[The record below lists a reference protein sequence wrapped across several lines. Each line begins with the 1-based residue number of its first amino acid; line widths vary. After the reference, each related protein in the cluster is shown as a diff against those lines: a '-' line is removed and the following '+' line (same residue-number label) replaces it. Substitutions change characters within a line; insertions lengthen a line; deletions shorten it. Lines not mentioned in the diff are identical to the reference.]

1 MGRLLT
7 RAVVV
12 PRLCVP
18 VVSRLASPWEQTPEA
33 DARRLPK
40 RSRDAAKPA
49 VEPDL
54 GDPPSARYSRWRLAR
69 WRSGFYAVATGVG
82 GIIGPAL
89 YGHNIAAGNRTTV
102 FYGYLLGAALMI
114 LGGLSEIWLGV
125 RADQRQLEDVAKPL
139 TADR

>member
-1 MGRLLT
+1 MET
-7 RAVVV
+7 RAM
-12 PRLCVP
+12 
-18 VVSRLASPWEQTPEA
+18 AI
-33 DARRLPK
+33 
-40 RSRDAAKPA
+40 A
-49 VEPDL
+49 V
-54 GDPPSARYSRWRLAR
+54 
-69 WRSGFYAVATGVG
+69 FYAVATGVG

-89 YGHNIAAGNRTTV
+89 YGHNIATGNRTTV